1 MAFNHFGSS
10 KREDKSRNSIV
21 SHSSIHDSKHNKN
34 FHRSPTVPVLHIVVL
49 IRQYAII
56 IAGILTGGNQM
67 QKNSQDFSM
76 QEALRLANSPAG
88 QQLLAMLRSTD
99 SDRLE
104 KAAAE
109 VSAGN
114 YTDAGKTIRQLLS
127 SPEIRKFLD
136 DMGGK

>member
-1 MAFNHFGSS
+1 
-10 KREDKSRNSIV
+10 
-21 SHSSIHDSKHNKN
+21 
-34 FHRSPTVPVLHIVVL
+34 
-49 IRQYAII
+49 
-56 IAGILTGGNQM
+56 
-67 QKNSQDFSM
+67 
-76 QEALRLANSPAG
+76 
-88 QQLLAMLRSTD
+88 MLRSTD

>member
-1 MAFNHFGSS
+1 
-10 KREDKSRNSIV
+10 
-21 SHSSIHDSKHNKN
+21 
-34 FHRSPTVPVLHIVVL
+34 
-49 IRQYAII
+49 
-56 IAGILTGGNQM
+56 
-67 QKNSQDFSM
+67 M

-109 VSAGN
+109 VSTGN

-127 SPEIRKFLD
+127 SPEIRKILD